1 MAWSVPA
8 TLEGRDVALVTLS
21 LDHVE
26 ALSVVGVDASIW
38 AWTPVRVAGRSD
50 MEAFVREALD
60 EQRAGTA
67 FAFTII
73 LRSTGAPIGSTRF
86 MNVAESHR
94 RVEIGGTWITPAWQR
109 SRANTESK
117 YLLLRHAFD
126 AWHCRRVEFKTHARN
141 ARSRA
146 ALLRIGAVEEG
157 TLRKHIMQA
166 DGTSRDSTY
175 FSIIDDEWPAVRTR
189 LVQRLPESP

>member
-8 TLEGRDVALVTLS
+8 ALEGRDVSLVALS
-21 LDHVE
+21 MDHVD

-38 AWTPVRVAGRSD
+38 EWTPVRVAGRPG

-60 EQRAGTA
+60 EQRAGHA
-67 FAFTII
+67 FAFAIA
-73 LRSTGAPIGSTRF
+73 LRNSGAVIGSTRL
-86 MNVAESHR
+86 MNVAEAHR

-109 SRANTESK
+109 SRVNTEAK

-126 AWHCRRVEFKTHARN
+126 EWHCRRVEFKTHVN
-141 ARSRA
+141 NERSRA
-146 ALLRIGAVEEG
+146 ALLRIGALEEG
-157 TLRKHIMQA
+157 TLRKHIVQA

-175 FSIIDDEWPAVRTR
+175 FSIIDDEWPAVRAR
-189 LVQRLPESP
+189 LEQRLADAP